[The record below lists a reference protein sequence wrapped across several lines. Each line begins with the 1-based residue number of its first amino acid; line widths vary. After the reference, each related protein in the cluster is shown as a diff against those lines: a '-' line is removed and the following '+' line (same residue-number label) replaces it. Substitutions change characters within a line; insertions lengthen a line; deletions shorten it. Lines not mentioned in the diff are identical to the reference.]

1 MKHVIFFSKTILKG
15 ISQIMLQ
22 DNAVTGFLFL
32 IGIFY
37 GSVHIGLA
45 TLLATAVGTASAYL
59 LHFEKNK
66 IEQGLYGFNP
76 ALVGAA
82 TLLLLKPLPYSW
94 AIVVIGSIVSVYI
107 QHFFITRKIA
117 AFTLPFVLVTWL
129 IFYSV
134 KYLFVYLVV
143 KPSMPVATEV
153 DQYLFAIK
161 GYGQVIF
168 QSNIISGILF
178 FAGVF
183 INTPLSALYG
193 LAGAVLSGILGYSF
207 ASNQAFANGLLSY
220 NGVLCA
226 IVFAG
231 KKKEDGYRA
240 FAAVL
245 LSLVFTI
252 LMMEFHILVLTF
264 PFVLA
269 SGLVLY
275 VRDQQTNTLA

>member
-1 MKHVIFFSKTILKG
+1 
-15 ISQIMLQ
+15 
-22 DNAVTGFLFL
+22 
-32 IGIFY
+32 
-37 GSVHIGLA
+37 
-45 TLLATAVGTASAYL
+45 
-59 LHFEKNK
+59 
-66 IEQGLYGFNP
+66 
-76 ALVGAA
+76 
-82 TLLLLKPLPYSW
+82 
-94 AIVVIGSIVSVYI
+94 
-107 QHFFITRKIA
+107 
-117 AFTLPFVLVTWL
+117 
-129 IFYSV
+129 
-134 KYLFVYLVV
+134 
-143 KPSMPVATEV
+143 
-153 DQYLFAIK
+153 
-161 GYGQVIF
+161 
-168 QSNIISGILF
+168 ILF

-193 LAGAVLSGILGYSF
+193 LAGAVLSGLLGYSF